1 MRKRESNSA
10 KKDYF
15 TTVTILESI
24 SDAIFI
30 LDKDGRIK
38 YANKGALNILRID
51 INDLIGRFIDEII
64 IDDYDLKENIPIQKN
79 EDRSKNYKLLEKF
92 NNGIF
97 GNIETA
103 IIYNGHI
110 TPVILSFSVIN
121 SGSDKLEYIA
131 VTAKDISHWKVIEKE
146 QKQQQALSISKD
158 RLKILGELSA
168 GLVHELSQPLS
179 ALLFKV
185 EEMGACIINN
195 KEQVKKIKE
204 MLDLIN
210 KMSDK
215 IQRIRTYVNQTEG
228 ATIVLVNLN
237 EVISKAAALVSKDL
251 NNHNIELTINKEKQ
265 LPYILANPLIMEQVF
280 VSLLTNSQEA
290 FRVIEE
296 RGKPP
301 RSGGVKSINIVTKTS
316 ENKWIEISIEDN
328 AGGIDKQIRGKI
340 FDPFFTT
347 KNPETNLG
355 IGLSISKNVISSL
368 GGDIKVTVNNGTGT
382 RFVIRIPIM
391 QNKEQIQLNNFIE
404 MLQ

>member
-1 MRKRESNSA
+1 MQKRECDTA

-51 INDLIGRFIDEII
+51 INDLIGRFIDEIL
-64 IDDYDLKENIPIQKN
+64 IDDFDSNENISIQKN
-79 EDRSKNYKLLEKF
+79 EDRNKNYKLLEKF

-103 IIYNGHI
+103 MIYNGHI
-110 TPVILSFSVIN
+110 TPVILNFSVIN
-121 SGSDKLEYIA
+121 SGTNELKYIA

-158 RLKILGELSA
+158 RLRSLGELSA
-168 GLVHELSQPLS
+168 SMVHELSQPLS

-185 EEMGACIINN
+185 EEMGACAIDNE
-195 KEQVKKIKE
+195 KQAKKIKE

-215 IQRIRTYVNQTEG
+215 IQRIRTYANQTEG

-237 EVISKAAALVSKDL
+237 EVIGKAAALVSNDL
-251 NNHNIELTINKEKQ
+251 NNHNIEITINKEKQ

-280 VSLLTNSQEA
+280 VSFLTNSKEA
-290 FRVIEE
+290 FGVMEE
-296 RGKPP
+296 RGKQPEDLA
-301 RSGGVKSINIVTKTS
+301 KSIRIITKTS
-316 ENKWIEISIEDN
+316 GNKWIEVSVEDN

-355 IGLSISKNVISSL
+355 IGLSISKNVITSL

-391 QNKEQIQLNNFIE
+391 QNKEQKQLNNFIE